1 MGLLFSIAHAAPA
14 RGASTSDVIFA
25 SAIGAVSI
33 VVVAAAIVAFR
44 RGRLDALRRLAGVA
58 ERKSGLPGWASVPI
72 LVAGPSLLV
81 AVFGFHWDVSWHIDR
96 GRDPG
101 PFANPAHW
109 FIFVGLLGIAIA
121 GILGVLLGSERPPAS
136 AIRFGRAFSVPT
148 GGFLLAL
155 CGVIALAGFPLDDIW
170 HRLFGQD
177 VTLWGPTH
185 IQMVGG
191 ASLATLAIWALIVE
205 VRRAAISEGKEM
217 SLARLIRFRELIAG
231 GTLLI
236 GLSTMQAEF
245 DYGVPQFRLVYQ
257 PILIMLAASIALV
270 AVRLRGGRGS
280 AVGAALVFLAIRG
293 GLTLIIGPGLGR
305 SIMHFPLYLAEALLV
320 ELVALRVSSERP
332 LAFALWSGALV
343 GTAGLAAEWGWSQI
357 FMPLPWNASLL
368 PQAAVLGLV
377 AALGGSVIGVLIGGA
392 LAEGRIRRARVPWPA
407 TAAAAG
413 AVVFCIGFPLP
424 IPHQQYSATVQL
436 RDVNPAPNRMV
447 MATVTMHPADGAGN
461 AKWFNVTAWQGA
473 GSGEGGLVIAD
484 MNEIR
489 PGVYRTE
496 EPVPVYGNWK
506 TLLRLHTGDSLD
518 VVPIYMPKDPA
529 IPAPLVPARDR
540 FSRPFQGD
548 KAVLQREA
556 IGGSPLLQGGAYA
569 IVALIG
575 AAWVAAFAWGFSRL
589 RKEPME
595 RGRATLSTAAA

>member
-1 MGLLFSIAHAAPA
+1 MFFSLADAAPA
-14 RGASTSDVIFA
+14 RGASTGDVIFA
-25 SAIGAVSI
+25 TAIGAVSI
-33 VVVAAAIVAFR
+33 VLVVTAAIAYR
-44 RGRLDALRRLAGVA
+44 KGRLNALRRLSHAA
-58 ERKSGLPGWASVPI
+58 ERASGLPGWASVPI
-72 LVAGPSLLV
+72 LVAGPSLLI

-109 FIFVGLLGIAIA
+109 FIFIGLWGIALA

-136 AIRFGRAFSVPT
+136 AIRFGRSFSLPIAC
-148 GGFLLAL
+148 FLLAL
-155 CGVIALAGFPLDDIW
+155 CGVIALGGFPLDDIW

-205 VRRAAISEGKEM
+205 GRRATIAEGKGGRLT
-217 SLARLIRFRELIAG
+217 SLVRFRELIAG

-257 PILIMLAASIALV
+257 PILIMLAASIGLV

-280 AVGAALVFLAIRG
+280 AIGAALVFLAIRG
-293 GLTLIIGPGLGR
+293 GLTLLIGPVLGR

-332 LAFALWSGALV
+332 LAFALWSGGLIGTV
-343 GTAGLAAEWGWSQI
+343 GLTAEWGWTQI

-368 PQAAVLGLV
+368 PQAAILGLI
-377 AALGGSVIGVLIGGA
+377 AALGGGVIGVLIGGA
-392 LAEGRIRRARVPWPA
+392 LAEGKIRQARVPWPA
-407 TAAAAG
+407 AAAG
-413 AVVFCIGFPLP
+413 AAALVFCIGFPLP
-424 IPHQQYSATVQL
+424 IPHNQYSATVQL
-436 RDVNPAPNRMV
+436 RDAQPAPHRMV
-447 MATVTMHPADGAGN
+447 VPTVTLHPTDAAED
-461 AKWFNVTAWQGA
+461 AKWFNITAWQGA

-484 MNEIR
+484 MTEVR
-489 PGVYRTE
+489 PGIYRTD

-506 TLLRLHTGDSLD
+506 TLLRLHTGDALD
-518 VVPIYMPKDPA
+518 VVPIYLPEDPA
-529 IPAPLVPARDR
+529 IPAPLVPARDQ
-540 FSRPFQGD
+540 FTRPFQGD
-548 KAVLQREA
+548 KEVLQREA
-556 IGGSPLLQGGAYA
+556 IGGSPLMQAGAYA
-569 IVALIG
+569 MVALIG

-589 RKEPME
+589 RKDPTE
-595 RGRATLSTAAA
+595 RGTVTPARAAA